1 MGMLLRRRP
10 ESKSAPKAD
19 AIGKVT
25 EKDFDEKEKAEEKPQ
40 TPRGRKRKA
49 E

>member
-10 ESKSAPKAD
+10 ESKFAPKTD

-25 EKDFDEKEKAEEKPQ
+25 EKNFAEKEKAEEKPQ
-40 TPRGRKRKA
+40 TPKGRKRKA